1 MIWLLLF
8 IAIVAVVV
16 FMGQKGKR
24 SAQQAA
30 LGRLR
35 DEFPKV
41 GYLRLVA
48 ACPGLDGVTEQ
59 GNLRQLFDWIMIEL
73 FRRSNT
79 SSLTGLMNW
88 SIKQGEDAANAMTA
102 EVTREAVDR
111 LPPRVLAAID
121 DCQGREFAA
130 VVLDQ
135 ALTEA
140 GERATRKRTQIGQ

>member
-1 MIWLLLF
+1 MIWLFLF
-8 IAIVAVVV
+8 IAIVALVV

-24 SAQQAA
+24 SAQEAA

-35 DEFPKV
+35 DEFPKI
-41 GYLRLVA
+41 GRLRLVA
-48 ACPGLDGVTEQ
+48 ACPGLDGVLEQ
-59 GNLRQLFDWIMIEL
+59 GDLRQLFDWIMIQL

-88 SIKQGEDAANAMTA
+88 SIKQGEEAANAMTA

-111 LPPRVLAAID
+111 LPARSLAAID
-121 DCQGREFAA
+121 ECQGREFAA

-135 ALTEA
+135 ALAEA
-140 GERATRKRTQIGQ
+140 GERATKKRHRIG

>member
-8 IAIVAVVV
+8 IAIVALVV

-24 SAQQAA
+24 SAQQEA

-35 DEFPKV
+35 DEFPKI
-41 GYLRLVA
+41 GRLRLVA
-48 ACPGLDGVTEQ
+48 ACPGLDGVLEQ
-59 GNLRQLFDWIMIEL
+59 GDLRQLFDWIMIQL

-88 SIKQGEDAANAMTA
+88 SIKQGEEAANAITA

-111 LPPRVLAAID
+111 LPARSLAAID
-121 DCQGREFAA
+121 ECQGREFAA

-140 GERATRKRTQIGQ
+140 GERATKKRHRIG